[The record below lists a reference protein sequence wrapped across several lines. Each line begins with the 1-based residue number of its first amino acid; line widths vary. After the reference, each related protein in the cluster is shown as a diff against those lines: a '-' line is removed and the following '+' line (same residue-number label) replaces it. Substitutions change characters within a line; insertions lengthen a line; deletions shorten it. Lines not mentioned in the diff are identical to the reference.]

1 MEKHQSRSL
10 AKRMPLVN
18 EDSFTFSQ
26 PVVGRQAETPDNT
39 ERAKNKPSREDV
51 SRCINIWASM
61 YLTGNE
67 KAEQI
72 AAPENG
78 DLRLPARPWM
88 GRNPGSLKRFD

>member
-18 EDSFTFSQ
+18 EDSFTRSP
-26 PVVGRQAETPDNT
+26 PVVGRRPETPDNA
-39 ERAKNKPSREDV
+39 ERARNKPSREDI

-61 YLTGNE
+61 YLTGDE

-72 AAPENG
+72 ASSKNG

-88 GRNPGSLKRFD
+88 GRNPGSLKRFE